1 MRNLIM
7 KLFNL
12 VDAGQYLRLEQAY
25 KQLMVQYKLNEQ
37 AVELAVGQQ
46 EWNEMKHRYKMRAH

>member
-7 KLFNL
+7 KLFDL
-12 VDAGQYLRLEQAY
+12 VDAGQYLRLERAY
-25 KQLMVQYKLNEQ
+25 KELQVQYQLHEH